1 MNMAVT
7 NEIDS
12 RIMMGLRTLE
22 KGEDDFSRLARV
34 YRELVQIQMD
44 AKSKARVIRPG
55 LSEHV
60 ARERQREGIP
70 WLLFED
76 FHPDWNQVQAVLN
89 QVVDRAAA
97 DTDVP
102 GETNDALRAL
112 GSDPVLLR
120 QAAETWYRGLPLN
133 RLPLTRPVDVELLT
147 SVLGATL
154 KPFLSAYAAL
164 LLPDVEQES
173 WRRNVCPVC
182 GGKPDFTSLKEGGT
196 RWLFCSR
203 CDAEW
208 LFSRMECPCCGTQD
222 QEALAFFTSGEEP
235 GLYRLYVCEKCRT
248 YIKGIDS
255 RLSDADV
262 LLPLER
268 VRTLDLDR
276 QAQEKG
282 YEPGWTTREFPA
294 EEETERRAH

>member
-1 MNMAVT
+1 MNVDVT
-7 NEIDS
+7 NKIDS
-12 RIMMGLRTLE
+12 RIMEGLRTLE
-22 KGEDDFSRLARV
+22 KGEDEFSRLARV

-60 ARERQREGIP
+60 VRERLREGIP
-70 WLLFED
+70 LLLFED
-76 FHPDWNQVQAVLN
+76 FHPDWNQVQAILN

-102 GETNDALRAL
+102 AETNDALRAL

-120 QAAETWYRGLPLN
+120 EAAETWYRGLPLN
-133 RLPLTRPVDVELLT
+133 RFSLTRPVDVELLT

-154 KPFLSAYAAL
+154 KPFLSAYAEL
-164 LLPDVEQES
+164 LLPDFEQES
-173 WRRNVCPVC
+173 WRRNVCPIC

-208 LFSRMECPCCGTQD
+208 LFWRMECPCCGTRD
-222 QEALAFFTSGEEP
+222 QEALAYFTGEEQP

-248 YIKGIDS
+248 YIKGMDS

-268 VRTLDLDR
+268 VRTLELDR

-282 YEPGWTTREFPA
+282 YAPGWTTPEFPA

>member
-1 MNMAVT
+1 
-7 NEIDS
+7 
-12 RIMMGLRTLE
+12 
-22 KGEDDFSRLARV
+22 
-34 YRELVQIQMD
+34 MD
-44 AKSKARVIRPG
+44 AKSKVRVIRPG
-55 LSEHV
+55 LSGHV

-70 WLLFED
+70 LLLFED

-89 QVVDRAAA
+89 QVAARAAA
-97 DTDVP
+97 DIDVP

-133 RLPLTRPVDVELLT
+133 RLPLTRSVDVELLA

-154 KPFLSAYAAL
+154 KPFLSAYATL
-164 LLPDVEQES
+164 LLPDIEQES

-208 LFSRMECPCCGTQD
+208 LFSRMECPCCGTRD
-222 QEALAFFTSGEEP
+222 QEALAYFTGEEQP
-235 GLYRLYVCEKCRT
+235 GLYRLYVCENCRT

-268 VRTLDLDR
+268 VRTLELDR

-282 YEPGWTTREFPA
+282 YAPGWTTPEFPA

>member
-70 WLLFED
+70 LLLFED
-76 FHPDWNQVQAVLN
+76 FHPDWSQVQAVLK
-89 QVVDRAAA
+89 QVIDRAAA
-97 DTDVP
+97 DSEVS
-102 GETNDALRAL
+102 GETNNALRTL

-120 QAAETWYRGLPLN
+120 QAAEAWYRGLPLD
-133 RLPLTRPVDVELLT
+133 RLTIARHIDVELLA

-182 GGKPDFTSLKEGGT
+182 GGKPDFTSVKEGGT

-208 LFSRMECPCCGTQD
+208 LFSRMECPCCGTRD
-222 QEALAFFTSGEEP
+222 QEALAYFTGEEQP

-282 YEPGWTTREFPA
+282 YSPGWTTREFPA
-294 EEETERRAH
+294 EEETERRAS

>member
-1 MNMAVT
+1 MKMEVT

-70 WLLFED
+70 LLLFED

-208 LFSRMECPCCGTQD
+208 LFSRIECPCCGTQD
-222 QEALAFFTSGEEP
+222 QEALAFFTSEEEP

-276 QAQEKG
+276 QAQENG
-282 YEPGWTTREFPA
+282 YSPGWTTREFPA
-294 EEETERRAH
+294 EEETERRAS

>member
-70 WLLFED
+70 LLLFED
-76 FHPDWNQVQAVLN
+76 FHPDWSQVQAVLK
-89 QVVDRAAA
+89 QVIDRAAA
-97 DTDVP
+97 DSEVS
-102 GETNDALRAL
+102 GETNNALRTL

-120 QAAETWYRGLPLN
+120 QAAEAWYRGLPLN
-133 RLPLTRPVDVELLT
+133 RLTIARHIDVELLA

-182 GGKPDFTSLKEGGT
+182 GGKPDFTSVKEGGT

-208 LFSRMECPCCGTQD
+208 LFSRMECPCCGTRD
-222 QEALAFFTSGEEP
+222 QEALAYFTGEEQP

-282 YEPGWTTREFPA
+282 YSPGWTTREFPA
-294 EEETERRAH
+294 EEETERRAS

>member
-1 MNMAVT
+1 MKVDVT
-7 NEIDS
+7 NEMDS
-12 RIMMGLRTLE
+12 RILEGLTTLE
-22 KGEDDFSRLARV
+22 KGEDEFSRLAGV

-44 AKSKARVIRPG
+44 AKLRAKVNRPG
-55 LSEHV
+55 LSEHL
-60 ARERQREGIP
+60 ARERLREGVP
-70 WLLFED
+70 LLLFEE

-89 QVVDRAAA
+89 QVIDRATA
-97 DTDVP
+97 DSYVS

-112 GSDPVLLR
+112 GSNPVLLR
-120 QAAETWYRGLPLN
+120 EAAEAWYRGLPLTE
-133 RLPLTRPVDVELLT
+133 RSLGRHIDVELLT

-164 LLPDVEQES
+164 LLPEIDQES
-173 WRRNVCPVC
+173 WRRNICPVC
-182 GGKPDFTSLKEGGT
+182 GGKADFSALKEGGT

-203 CDAEW
+203 CDGEW
-208 LFSRMECPCCGTQD
+208 LFSRMECPCCGTRD
-222 QEALAFFTSGEEP
+222 QEALAYFTRKEQP
-235 GLYRLYVCEKCRT
+235 GLYRLYVCEECHT

-276 QAQEKG
+276 EAQEKG
-282 YEPGWTTREFPA
+282 YGPGWTTREFPA
-294 EEETERRAH
+294 EEATERRGN

>member
-1 MNMAVT
+1 MKMEVT

-70 WLLFED
+70 LLLFED

-222 QEALAFFTSGEEP
+222 QEALAFFTSEEEP

-276 QAQEKG
+276 QAQENG
-282 YEPGWTTREFPA
+282 YSPGWTTREFPA
-294 EEETERRAH
+294 EEETERRAS